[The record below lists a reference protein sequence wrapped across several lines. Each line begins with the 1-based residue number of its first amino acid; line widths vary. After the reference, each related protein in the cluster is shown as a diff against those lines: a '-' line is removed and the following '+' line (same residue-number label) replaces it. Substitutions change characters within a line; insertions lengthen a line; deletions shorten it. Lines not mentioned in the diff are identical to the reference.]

1 MFRAHE
7 ARGPGNC
14 SDSDTATQRNNIIS
28 CNFERDSE
36 RKKQTV
42 LCEQQNYTVADSR
55 LLVQECLPFSSIE
68 KNILT
73 TRDNLF
79 TLSFAQIP
87 VSRANGLKV
96 ATPLFNVVDE
106 DAQAVSQM
114 C

>member
-1 MFRAHE
+1 MFKAHE
-7 ARGPGNC
+7 ASGPGNC
-14 SDSDTATQRNNIIS
+14 SDSDTATPGTTLFHAILIEIQKGKSKLFSANSKIKS
-28 CNFERDSE
+28 
-36 RKKQTV
+36 
-42 LCEQQNYTVADSR
+42 VADSR
-55 LLVQECLPFSSIE
+55 LLVLECLTFSSIE

-79 TLSFAQIP
+79 TLNFAQIP

-96 ATPLFNVVDE
+96 ATPLFNVADE

>member
-1 MFRAHE
+1 MKLGGLGT
-7 ARGPGNC
+7 AR
-14 SDSDTATQRNNIIS
+14 TATRRHKGAILFLAILIEIQKGKSKLFIANSKI
-28 CNFERDSE
+28 
-36 RKKQTV
+36 T
-42 LCEQQNYTVADSR
+42 LLLTAR
-55 LLVQECLPFSSIE
+55 LLVLECLTFSSIE

-79 TLSFAQIP
+79 TLSLAQIP

>member
-1 MFRAHE
+1 MKLGGLGT
-7 ARGPGNC
+7 AR
-14 SDSDTATQRNNIIS
+14 TTTQRHKGTTLFLAILIEIQKGKSKLFSANSKIKS
-28 CNFERDSE
+28 
-36 RKKQTV
+36 
-42 LCEQQNYTVADSR
+42 VADSR
-55 LLVQECLPFSSIE
+55 LLVLECLTFSSIE

-96 ATPLFNVVDE
+96 ATPLFNVADE
-106 DAQAVSQM
+106 DAQSVSQM